1 MIKMHE
7 HTLNDVY
14 KLNQIKVRM
23 MVVVM
28 TIIMMTMMMVM
39 TMTMSFTSAHFGQ
52 GCNFTPL
59 FVSIVR
65 Q

>member
-23 MVVVM
+23 ISM
-28 TIIMMTMMMVM
+28 MMMVM
-39 TMTMSFTSAHFGQ
+39 M
-52 GCNFTPL
+52 
-59 FVSIVR
+59 IIDDDDDDDY
-65 Q
+65 

>member
-23 MVVVM
+23 ISMM
-28 TIIMMTMMMVM
+28 IIDDDDDNDEYEDDYQGEERADQVQG
-39 TMTMSFTSAHFGQ
+39 GQ
-52 GCNFTPL
+52 CGVP
-59 FVSIVR
+59 R
-65 Q
+65 